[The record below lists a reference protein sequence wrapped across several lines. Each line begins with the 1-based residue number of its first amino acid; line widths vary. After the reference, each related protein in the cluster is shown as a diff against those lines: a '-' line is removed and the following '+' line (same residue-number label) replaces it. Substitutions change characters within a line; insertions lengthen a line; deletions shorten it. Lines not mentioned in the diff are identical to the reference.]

1 MISRSVSSAAK
12 VVKFTLIELLVVI
25 AIIAILAAMLL
36 PALQQARERGRTAS
50 CASNFKQIGVAMFMY
65 ADNNNGR
72 LVYIDSN
79 PIETKIDPSYL
90 LMDYLGL
97 KNGRVPKVLV
107 CPTILAT
114 RRGTPILSTENVY
127 QYKYNP
133 YNYYYRPNRENGFW
147 HLTAPGWRRTVKLSM
162 LKKPSV
168 YVTYAEVS
176 NLVENNC
183 FYWNSETGRKSIG
196 TTVHTNAAN
205 YLHADGRVSSMRI
218 PYADILSGPATWN
231 WHFYPTGKLIFPSTA
246 Y

>member
-1 MISRSVSSAAK
+1 MISRSVSRAARC
-12 VVKFTLIELLVVI
+12 VKFTLIELLVVI

-72 LVYIDSN
+72 LVYIDSDPQN
-79 PIETKIDPSYL
+79 TKIDPCYL

-97 KNGRVPKVLV
+97 KEGRVPKVLV
-107 CPTILAT
+107 CPTVLAT
-114 RRGTPILSTENVY
+114 RRGTPILSLGNNSS
-127 QYKYNP
+127 KYNP
-133 YNYYYRPNRENGFW
+133 YAYYYRPNRENGFW
-147 HLTAPGWRRTVKLSM
+147 HYTAAGWRRTVKLSM

-176 NLVENNC
+176 SIAENNC
-183 FYWNSETGRKSIG
+183 FYWNSEFGRQSIG
-196 TTVHTNAAN
+196 TTVHNNAAN